1 MNFSLIHQSLRQMRG
16 VIQLSHDA
24 ALPDIEGYR
33 APMDFSLLFHGRWLV
48 ANGGVTPETSIP
60 GRSRSSATLTIFSSP
75 TKAGNIFPAM
85 KKIQRRII
93 ATAVRSSRQP
103 TASSS
108 RSTPTR
114 QTAP

>member
-1 MNFSLIHQSLRQMRG
+1 MNFSLIRQSLRQMRG
-16 VIQLSHDA
+16 VVQLSRAA

-33 APMDFSLLFHGRWLV
+33 APMDFSLPFHGRWLV
-48 ANGGVTPETSIP
+48 ANGGAIP

-108 RSTPTR
+108 RSTPTHR
-114 QTAP
+114 TAP